1 MNDPTPDATLP
12 FLEPLANIVCELE
25 LQRGMTPVL
34 VSDPR
39 IVLAD
44 AFYVEL
50 CKAVGEKSGRPVR
63 LDFLPGHRLAWSG
76 SSLRPPGTS
85 PWGPWLPA
93 SIASMIFSPLR
104 NRFLKRLGKKLPVR
118 SRLEAT
124 VAVARPGGTL
134 RELVIGLAGPED
146 ELPKFARP
154 ISLDVGL
161 VA

>member
-1 MNDPTPDATLP
+1 MNAPAPNATFP
-12 FLEPLANIVCELE
+12 SLEPLANIVCQLE

-50 CKAVGEKSGRPVR
+50 CKAVSEKSGRPVR
-63 LDFLPGHRLAWSG
+63 LDFLPGHQLAWSG
-76 SSLRPPGTS
+76 TPRAASVC
-85 PWGPWLPA
+85 GPWLPA

-104 NRFLKRLGKKLPVR
+104 SRFLKRLGKKLPVR

-124 VAVARPGGTL
+124 VAVARPGGAL
-134 RELVIGLAGPED
+134 RELVIGLAGPKD

-154 ISLDVGL
+154 ISLDLGL
-161 VA
+161 MA